1 MSNSSE
7 NEMTRRTVAPWPRKI
22 SHTHVFVA
30 LGLLAAFVLIFYLA
44 AVYPLEARAQEQQA
58 VVAALQQQIA
68 AKTSELKKLR
78 IITEKVEKART
89 EGDSLLADITLERNT
104 TFSRLVGE
112 LVSAAAD
119 SKIEARET
127 NFSLEPIEGATQYGA
142 ITITAN
148 FRGEY
153 DNLVRFL
160 NRLDKSDHFLII
172 ESLAATPRSDSSELQ
187 ITMKIDTFVRDL

>member
-7 NEMTRRTVAPWPRKI
+7 NGVARRPAAPWPRKVR
-22 SHTHVFVA
+22 HTHVFAA
-30 LGLLAAFVLIFYLA
+30 LGLLAAFVLIFYFA
-44 AVYPLEARAQEQQA
+44 AVYPLEAREQERQA
-58 VVAALQQQIA
+58 VLAALQQQIA
-68 AKTSELKKLR
+68 AKTSELKNLR

-153 DNLVRFL
+153 DNLVKFL

-172 ESLAATPRSDSSELQ
+172 ESLAATPRSDSTELQ

>member
-1 MSNSSE
+1 
-7 NEMTRRTVAPWPRKI
+7 
-22 SHTHVFVA
+22 VFVA

-44 AVYPLEARAQEQQA
+44 AVYPLEARAQERQA
-58 VVAALQQQIA
+58 LLAALQQQIA

-78 IITEKVEKART
+78 IITEKVEKARI
-89 EGDSLLADITLERNT
+89 EGDSLLTDITLERNT

-160 NRLDKSDHFLII
+160 NRLDKSEHFLII

>member
-7 NEMTRRTVAPWPRKI
+7 NEMTRRTAAPWPRKV

-89 EGDSLLADITLERNT
+89 EGDSLLADITLDHNT
-104 TFSRLVGE
+104 RYSRLLGE

-127 NFSLEPIEGATQYGA
+127 NFSQEPIEGATQYGA

-172 ESLAATPRSDSSELQ
+172 ESLAATPRSDSSVNDEA
-187 ITMKIDTFVRDL
+187 RDSA